1 MTETET
7 LKNLEISAGN
17 VLDVT
22 FTNVIGHNEDIDIAT
37 APQDVWLGGGNY
49 TGHATQTETVD
60 VFSSDAADTSAGTG
74 ARTIRIEGL
83 QSTTA
88 ETFTTEDITMN
99 GTTPVVSSNSWY
111 RITKVFVLTA
121 GSGAENAGII
131 TVRHTTTTANIFS
144 EMEIGLNESQ
154 MAVFTIPFNREGFI
168 TSIDLS
174 LVRASGA
181 AGSAEITVRVR
192 DSGGVYR
199 ARYITDVSTSS
210 SVVKNF
216 TGYITCPAL
225 SDIKVTVDTV
235 SDNNSIV
242 GAVLGIIVIKST

>member
-7 LKNLEISAGN
+7 LRNLEISAGN
-17 VLDVT
+17 VLDVV
-22 FTNVIGHNEDIDIAT
+22 FSNVVGHNEDIDT
-37 APQDVWLGGGNY
+37 ASTPEDVWLRGGVY
-49 TGHATQTETVD
+49 TGHSTQTETVD

-74 ARTIRIEGL
+74 ARTVRIEGL

-88 ETFTTEDITMN
+88 ETFTTEDIIMN

-111 RITKVFVLTA
+111 RITMVHVLTA

-131 TVRHTTTTANIFS
+131 TVRHTTTTANIFC
-144 EMEIGLNESQ
+144 EIEIGLNQSQ
-154 MAVFTIPFNREGFI
+154 LAVFTIPFNRSGFI

-181 AGSAEITVRVR
+181 AGSCEITVRVR
-192 DSGGVYR
+192 ESGGVYR
-199 ARYITDVSTSS
+199 TRYITDVSTSS

-216 TGYITCPAL
+216 IGYITCPAL